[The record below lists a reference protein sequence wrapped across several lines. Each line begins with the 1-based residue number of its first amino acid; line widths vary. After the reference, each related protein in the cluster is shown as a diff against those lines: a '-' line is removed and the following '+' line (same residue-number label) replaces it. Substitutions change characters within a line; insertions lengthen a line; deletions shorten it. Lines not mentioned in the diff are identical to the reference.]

1 MIITQDN
8 RLSPALLS
16 LPVLLERANNILA
29 TGFTISPVQ
38 HVVPSS
44 MGNQSQVRDGYYFFL
59 INRTIATYLRGLLT
73 ENVLSP
79 FFTGDTFRC

>member
-16 LPVLLERANNILA
+16 RPVLLERANNILA
-29 TGFTISPVQ
+29 AGFTISPVQ

-44 MGNQSQVRDGYYFFL
+44 MGNQSQVRDGYF
-59 INRTIATYLRGLLT
+59 
-73 ENVLSP
+73 
-79 FFTGDTFRC
+79 